1 VTLLAPGLVFL
12 LLLVPAAI
20 LWRRRRGMPSVL
32 FAPGADG
39 LPRSWRV
46 RLLFLPRL
54 VQVAGLVLVAV
65 ALARPARQVAIPQV
79 NEGID
84 IMLCLDTSSS
94 MKANDLDPRRT
105 RLDVAKSAAAT
116 FVTGRPDD
124 RIGLVSFARYPDLLC
139 PPTRDHEALLAF
151 LAALEQ
157 VEGDGPEDATGIGT
171 AVARA
176 AQVLGAGG
184 TRSKVVILLTDGE
197 ENVATADKPKEIAP
211 LHAGQLCARLG
222 VRVYAIAAGSGPR
235 DPQVQAL
242 TGRTGGR
249 YFEARDAGAVAQVY
263 AGIGALEK
271 AAIEDPRLETVE
283 GFMPFLAGAIV
294 LLLCGR
300 LLETVVR
307 P

>member
-1 VTLLAPGLVFL
+1 VTLVAPGLVLL
-12 LLLVPAAI
+12 LLLVPGAL
-20 LWRRRRGMPSVL
+20 LWRGRRGSPVVL
-32 FAPGADG
+32 FAPGAAG
-39 LPRSWRV
+39 LPRSWRARLAFV
-46 RLLFLPRL
+46 PRLL
-54 VQVAGLVLVAV
+54 QVGGLVLVAV
-65 ALARPARQVAIPQV
+65 ALARPARQVAVPQA

-84 IMLCLDTSSS
+84 IVLCIDTSSS
-94 MKANDLDPRRT
+94 MKANDLDANRT

-139 PPTRDHEALLAF
+139 PPTRDHAALLEF
-151 LAALEQ
+151 LAALQQ

-176 AQVLGAGG
+176 AQVLGERS
-184 TRSKVVILLTDGE
+184 TRGKVVILLTDGE

-222 VRVYAIAAGSGPR
+222 VRVYAIAAGPGPR
-235 DPQVQAL
+235 DTQMQAL
-242 TGRTGGR
+242 TARTGGR
-249 YFEARDAGAVAQVY
+249 FYEARDADAVAQVY

-271 AAIEDPRLETVE
+271 AAVAEPRLETHE
-283 GFMPFLAGAIV
+283 GFVPFLACALA

-300 LLETVVR
+300 FLETTVW